1 MEKDLFTLL
10 VKLPS
15 KVSSL
20 GVILLAVSIDPFQ
33 TNSSFLF
40 HLPVL
45 RESDIRSVLLR
56 DIRPSEV
63 SEAVVSGVIRYFA
76 AQTHSL
82 SELRTLRDLALAS
95 CREGGTAASRTP
107 DRDE

>member
-40 HLPVL
+40 HLPVPS
-45 RESDIRSVLLR
+45 EPDIRCVLLR
-56 DIRPSEV
+56 DTQPSEV
-63 SEAVVSGVIRYFA
+63 SEAVVSGVVRYFA

-82 SELRTLRDLALAS
+82 SELRTLRDMALAS
-95 CREGGTAASRTP
+95 CRDSEAVTSRSP
-107 DRDE
+107 GCDD